1 MGLLEGLLKW
11 LGAPGS
17 VILVVSTVFALYHSR
32 ELLQWMSG
40 VSIYAR
46 FVGLTIL
53 LGVLAY
59 SGLVPGIHLELD
71 PGALTDALG
80 AIWRLLPLGSIPP

>member
-32 ELLQWMSG
+32 ELLQWISG
-40 VSIYAR
+40 ASIYAR
-46 FVGLTIL
+46 FLGLAIF
-53 LGVLAY
+53 LGVLAH

-71 PGALTDALG
+71 LSVLTDVLG
-80 AIWRLLPLGSIPP
+80 AIWGLLPFGALVP